1 MTSQLTPEQIKT
13 ELTGIFRKVF
23 DDPSLNLTDEMTAED
38 VEGWDSL
45 SHFTLI
51 VSVERSFHVKLTLA
65 EIQRLDNVGALIR
78 LIQQKVR

>member
-1 MTSQLTPEQIKT
+1 MTTQLTPEQIRA

-23 DDPSLNLTDEMTAED
+23 DDPALILRDEMTAAEVD
-38 VEGWDSL
+38 GWDSL

-51 VSVERSFHVKLTLA
+51 VSVERSFHIKLTLS

-78 LIQQKVR
+78 LIETKVR